1 MAESFELP
9 IDQQP
14 SEINGPSDASLQ
26 VHSVILA
33 GGSGTRLW
41 PVSREQC
48 PKQLIALI
56 GEDSLLQSTTRRLD
70 GFESSYRVAPRLI
83 VVCNE
88 EHRFTT
94 AEQLRASGRQYRL
107 MLEPVARNTAPAL
120 TVAAL
125 AIIESEGDGIMVV
138 MPADHAFRDI
148 GGFQAAVDVGIVHA
162 AKGHLV
168 TLGVVPTSPE
178 TGYGY
183 IRLGDALTDDD
194 VTSARWLAGFVEKPV
209 LDVAKQYVESN
220 QYLWNSGIFI
230 VRASV
235 WIKAVQRC
243 QPEIYT
249 ACSTA
254 YNRSVSDGSFVRLD
268 SEAFKSSPSDSID
281 YAIMEKLG
289 NNDSVCSS
297 VVVPVIA
304 GWSDL
309 GSWDSLWK
317 IMPKDEHDN
326 VSQGDAVMF
335 EGALST
341 FVHSER
347 RFVACVGTRD
357 LVVVETDDAVLVADR
372 SSVQDVKKVVD
383 RVRSERKALAVNHR
397 KVHRPWGHYDSID
410 NGDRF
415 QVKRIVVNPGAKLSL
430 QMHHHRAE
438 HWIIVRGTALVTR
451 GEQSFMLS
459 ENESTYIPLGVT
471 HRLENPGRIPLEIIE
486 VQSGAYLGEDDI
498 IRFEDT
504 YGRG

>member
-1 MAESFELP
+1 MAESFELA

-14 SEINGPSDASLQ
+14 LEMNEPSDTSIQ
-26 VHSVILA
+26 VHPVILA

-41 PVSREQC
+41 PVSREQY

-56 GEDSLLQSTTRRLD
+56 GDDSLLQSTTRRLD
-70 GFESSYRVAPRLI
+70 GFDFSYQVAPRLI
-83 VVCNE
+83 VVCNDA
-88 EHRFTT
+88 HRYTT
-94 AEQLRASGRQYRL
+94 ADQLRASGKQYKL
-107 MLEPVARNTAPAL
+107 LLEPMARNTAPAL

-125 AIIESEGDGIMVV
+125 EIIESEGDGIMVV
-138 MPADHAFRDI
+138 MPADHAFCDI
-148 GGFQAAVDVGIVHA
+148 EGFQAAVDVGIVHA

-183 IRLGDALTDDD
+183 IRLGDALTGKG
-194 VTSARWLAGFVEKPV
+194 VTNAHWLDGFVEKPP
-209 LDVAKQYVESN
+209 LDIAKQYVESN

-230 VRASV
+230 LRASV
-235 WIKAVQRC
+235 WMKAVKQS
-243 QPEIYT
+243 QPEIYA
-249 ACSTA
+249 ACSIA
-254 YNRSVSDGSFVRLD
+254 YKKSVSDESFVRLD
-268 SEAFKSSPSDSID
+268 YEAFKSSPSDSID

-289 NNDSVCSS
+289 NNDSVCSG
-297 VVVPVIA
+297 VVVPVVA

-309 GSWDSLWK
+309 GSWDSIWK
-317 IMPKDEHDN
+317 IMRKDENDN
-326 VSQGDAVMF
+326 VSQGGAVMF
-335 EGALST
+335 EGASST

-347 RFVACVGTRD
+347 RLVACVGTRD
-357 LVVVETDDAVLVADR
+357 LVVVETDDAVLVAER

-383 RVRSERKALAVNHR
+383 RVRIERNALTVNHR
-397 KVHRPWGHYDSID
+397 KVYRPWGQFDSID

-415 QVKRIVVNPGAKLSL
+415 QVKRIVVNPGARLSL

-438 HWIIVRGTALVTR
+438 HWIVVRGTALVTR
-451 GEQSFMLS
+451 GEESFMLS

-498 IRFEDT
+498 VRFEDT

>member
-1 MAESFELP
+1 MAASFELP
-9 IDQQP
+9 IDRQP
-14 SEINGPSDASLQ
+14 VKMDGPSDTSLQ
-26 VHSVILA
+26 VHPVILA

-41 PVSREQC
+41 PVSREQY
-48 PKQLIALI
+48 PKQLISLI
-56 GEDSLLQSTTRRLD
+56 GEESLLQSTTRRLD
-70 GFESSYRVAPRLI
+70 GFDFSYQIASRTI

-88 EHRFTT
+88 EHCFTT
-94 AEQLRASGRQYRL
+94 AEQLRASGKQYKL
-107 MLEPVARNTAPAL
+107 LLEPMARNTAPAL
-120 TVAAL
+120 TVAAV

-148 GGFQAAVDVGIVHA
+148 ERFQAAVNVGIVHA
-162 AKGHLV
+162 AKGRLV

-183 IRLGDALTDDD
+183 IRLGEALTGED
-194 VTSARWLAGFVEKPV
+194 VMNARWLDGFIEKPA
-209 LDVAKQYVESN
+209 LDIAKQYVESN
-220 QYLWNSGIFI
+220 RYLWNSGIFI

-235 WIKAVQRC
+235 WIKAVEQF
-243 QPEIYT
+243 QPKIHA
-249 ACSTA
+249 ACSAA
-254 YNRSVSDGSFVRLD
+254 YEKSVSDGSFVRLD
-268 SEAFKSSPSDSID
+268 YEAFKSSPSDSID

-289 NNDSVCSS
+289 SRDPICSS
-297 VVVPVIA
+297 VVVPVVA

-317 IMPKDEHDN
+317 IMRKDENDN
-326 VSQGDAVMF
+326 VGQGGAVMF
-335 EGALST
+335 EAASST

-357 LVVVETDDAVLVADR
+357 LIVVETDDAVLVADR
-372 SSVQDVKKVVD
+372 SYVQDVKKVVD
-383 RVRSERKALAVNHR
+383 RVRSERNTLAVKHR
-397 KVHRPWGHYDSID
+397 KIHRPWGLYDSID

-451 GEQSFMLS
+451 GEESFMLS
-459 ENESTYIPLGVT
+459 ENQSTYIPLGVT

-498 IRFEDT
+498 VRFEDN